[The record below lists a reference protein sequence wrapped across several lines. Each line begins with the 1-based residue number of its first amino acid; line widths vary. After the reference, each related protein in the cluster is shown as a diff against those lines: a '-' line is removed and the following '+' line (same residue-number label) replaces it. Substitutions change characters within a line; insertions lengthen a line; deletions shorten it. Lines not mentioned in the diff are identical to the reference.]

1 MIFDESCLYD
11 PEVDNSLSDEAFAA
25 IIEDVTE
32 NPPDLTHLEPVSFL
46 PTHDPI
52 SAAPPVIEQFN
63 QSDYQEQAEYDI
75 DPNPEPF
82 PLIVADSEEYELKI
96 NEYGIPIYWNKIK
109 GDASPTPV
117 HSISRLNYHVFLSMF
132 IMSVSSVCT
141 TTLKKAFALPDW
153 HPPIFKEMDNF
164 IDNDC
169 FHWPMKTVHDVAV
182 LNQGGYVSQSTA
194 GSQGRL

>member
-82 PLIVADSEEYELKI
+82 LLIVADSEEYELRI
-96 NEYGIPIYWNKIK
+96 NEYGI
-109 GDASPTPV
+109 
-117 HSISRLNYHVFLSMF
+117 RLKETHLLHLSTVFQGSTIMF
-132 IMSVSSVCT
+132 SSVCSSC
-141 TTLKKAFALPDW
+141 LSL
-153 HPPIFKEMDNF
+153 
-164 IDNDC
+164 
-169 FHWPMKTVHDVAV
+169 
-182 LNQGGYVSQSTA
+182 
-194 GSQGRL
+194 